1 MSGKDL
7 GRAYIY
13 GLLAAFFWGT
23 HSVIVRYLTAD
34 MHGISIAV
42 FRLYI
47 AAFVLFLILKIN
59 RVPMSGNLTDKYLLV
74 TIFGT
79 VANYIF
85 FHVGLEYTTASNAM
99 LLENT
104 APFFVLILLFVF
116 ARQAIRRPEILA
128 TAIAILGVFFT
139 VRHDINLGEDRLYGD
154 VLEVFAA
161 ITWAVFVI
169 GSSRA
174 LMGTSSTLERI
185 GFLFKVFSGSAIVL
199 TPLIFFVSFQP
210 TLADLFFLLLLGIF
224 PTAIAYLLWY
234 EAVARVSTVTAA
246 LLFNLSIVFTLVNA
260 YLFLGEQI
268 SLDMIIGAILIVIGI
283 TLSRLG
289 AGEPKHSAEAK

>member
-1 MSGKDL
+1 
-7 GRAYIY
+7 
-13 GLLAAFFWGT
+13 
-23 HSVIVRYLTAD
+23 
-34 MHGISIAV
+34 
-42 FRLYI
+42 
-47 AAFVLFLILKIN
+47 
-59 RVPMSGNLTDKYLLV
+59 
-74 TIFGT
+74 
-79 VANYIF
+79 
-85 FHVGLEYTTASNAM
+85 M

-139 VRHDINLGEDRLYGD
+139 VRNDLNLGEERLYGD

-161 ITWAVFVI
+161 ITWAIFVI

-174 LMGTSSTLERI
+174 LLGTSSTLERI
-185 GFLFKVFSGSAIVL
+185 GFLFKVFLGSAIVL
-199 TPLIFFVSFQP
+199 TPLIFSFRFSP
-210 TLADLFFLLLLGIF
+210 LWPICSSPIARSF
-224 PTAIAYLLWY
+224 PTAVAYFLWY

-246 LLFNLSIVFTLVNA
+246 LLFNLSIVFTFVNA

-289 AGEPKHSAEAK
+289 AGEPKDSAEAE